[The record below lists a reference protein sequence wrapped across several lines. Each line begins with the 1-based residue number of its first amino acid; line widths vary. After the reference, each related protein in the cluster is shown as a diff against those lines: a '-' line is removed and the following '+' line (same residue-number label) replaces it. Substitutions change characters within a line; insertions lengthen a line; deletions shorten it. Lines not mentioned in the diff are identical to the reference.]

1 MQWTTITTILTLLL
15 LNTTQ
20 ASAFSIARVWAS
32 FYSECPADDSS
43 SDTPA
48 PSPSDDPAETSN
60 SNSNSILSN
69 FFASFFQRTDDQ
81 SATVV
86 IDVYSGTCQAFPVG
100 RRYNADAISFN
111 AEALYTGP
119 YDKCNVTLHEVPG
132 CVDAPLVEVPIQD
145 GSAAATCTEREF
157 HSLSQMWILLHC
169 ETDKKAATTSTGT
182 SSSKSSSSTTTT
194 SGGSGQQKPSQQAQ
208 PHDGEDEDEDD
219 DDDEPQSSSSSTST
233 DPKIPTIPDIPAI
246 PDIPKLQP
254 TIFSKLHAA
263 LENATAAT
271 NTTAAPGAGA
281 VKTNS
286 TAPVLSR
293 SMRLRRAARTRLSNL

>member
-1 MQWTTITTILTLLL
+1 MQWSTITTILTLLL

-20 ASAFSIARVWAS
+20 SSAFSIARVWAS
-32 FYSECPADDSS
+32 FYTECPADDSS

-48 PSPSDDPAETSN
+48 PSSPSDDPTTTSTSN
-60 SNSNSILSN
+60 TNSVLAN

-111 AEALYTGP
+111 AEAVYTGP
-119 YDKCNVTLHEVPG
+119 YDRCNVTVHEVPG
-132 CVDAPLVEVPIQD
+132 CVDAPLIEVPIQAD

-157 HSLSQMWILLHC
+157 HSLSQMWIMLHC
-169 ETDKKAATTSTGT
+169 ETDKKSSSTGT
-182 SSSKSSSSTTTT
+182 SIGKSSTTTT
-194 SGGSGQQKPSQQAQ
+194 TTSSGGGSGQQKPSQQAQ
-208 PHDGEDEDEDD
+208 PHGDDDD
-219 DDDEPQSSSSSTST
+219 DDDESQSQSSSST
-233 DPKIPTIPDIPAI
+233 DPKIPEIPAI

-263 LENATAAT
+263 LENVTAAT
-271 NTTAAPGAGA
+271 NAGAGKA
-281 VKTNS
+281 NS

>member
-32 FYSECPADDSS
+32 FYSECPADDDS
-43 SDTPA
+43 SDTP
-48 PSPSDDPAETSN
+48 SDDPTET

-169 ETDKKAATTSTGT
+169 EPNTKSSTTSTGT
-182 SSSKSSSSTTTT
+182 SSSKSTTTT
-194 SGGSGQQKPSQQAQ
+194 TTGGGSGQQKPSQQAQ
-208 PHDGEDEDEDD
+208 PHDDEDEDD
-219 DDDEPQSSSSSTST
+219 DDDEPQSSSSTST

-263 LENATAAT
+263 LENATTAT

-286 TAPVLSR
+286 TAPALSR

>member
-1 MQWTTITTILTLLL
+1 MQWSTITTILTLLL

-32 FYSECPADDSS
+32 FYSECPADSS
-43 SDTPA
+43 ETPA
-48 PSPSDDPAETSN
+48 PSSPSDDPTTSN
-60 SNSNSILSN
+60 TNSILAN
-69 FFASFFQRTDDQ
+69 FFASFFQRTEDQ

-111 AEALYTGP
+111 AEAVYTGP
-119 YDKCNVTLHEVPG
+119 YDRCNVTVHEVPG
-132 CVDAPLVEVPIQD
+132 CVDAPLIEVPIQAD

-169 ETDKKAATTSTGT
+169 ETDKKSSSSSSSSSSTGT
-182 SSSKSSSSTTTT
+182 SIGKSSSTTTSS
-194 SGGSGQQKPSQQAQ
+194 SGSSSGQQKPSQQAQ
-208 PHDGEDEDEDD
+208 PHGGDHDESQS
-219 DDDEPQSSSSSTST
+219 QSSSST
-233 DPKIPTIPDIPAI
+233 DPKIPDIPAIPAI

-263 LENATAAT
+263 LENVTAAT
-271 NTTAAPGAGA
+271 NAGAGKA
-281 VKTNS
+281 NS